1 MLYFSPTPNR
11 LFLSVVRDGQG
22 QIAGGCLRDF
32 RNKPHPVRVRV
43 TYLNNVLTL
52 EMHNGITNSDKD
64 YELCFRAE
72 NVVLPENGY
81 FGLSAATGGLA
92 DDHDVIKFLTSSLAT
107 SQQEIKDERISE
119 QERQRL
125 KKEFEEYQQKT
136 EQAKAEYV

>member
-1 MLYFSPTPNR
+1 M
-11 LFLSVVRDGQG
+11 
-22 QIAGGCLRDF
+22 
-32 RNKPHPVRVRV
+32 RV

-52 EMHNGITNSDKD
+52 EIHNGITNSDKD
-64 YELCFRAE
+64 FELCFRAE
-72 NVVLPENGY
+72 NVILPENGY

-107 SQQEIKDERISE
+107 SQQDIKDERISE

-136 EQAKAEYV
+136 EQAKAE